1 MGCTLC
7 SVMESQS
14 QADDFNTG
22 SSAEKNCK
30 YFQILWSSFLQQ
42 KHLFCDLFFL
52 FFFFLLVE
60 MGPAKYLLF
69 SQHFPYL
76 VNLFRATLACLK
88 PVLLGC

>member
-1 MGCTLC
+1 
-7 SVMESQS
+7 MESQS

>member
-1 MGCTLC
+1 
-7 SVMESQS
+7 MESQS
-14 QADDFNTG
+14 QADDFNTV